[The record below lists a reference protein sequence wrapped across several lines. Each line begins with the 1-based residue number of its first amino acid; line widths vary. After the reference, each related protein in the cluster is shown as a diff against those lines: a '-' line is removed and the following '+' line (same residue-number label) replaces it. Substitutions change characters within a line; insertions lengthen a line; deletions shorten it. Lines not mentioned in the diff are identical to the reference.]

1 MVGGW
6 DLSWIWPFPHR
17 PRTVLLLYVAAA
29 MGAASVLIYHPRI
42 RELIHSL
49 PKAYMVLGY
58 CVFLLAGCLEG
69 VGFKTGV
76 SIVC

>member
-1 MVGGW
+1 
-6 DLSWIWPFPHR
+6 
-17 PRTVLLLYVAAA
+17 